1 MLLLWFV
8 QVAKKVLE
16 SLKFKTCYFR
26 ALKIV
31 EMCRSPGKPHKSPGI
46 SVFAGRVSDT
56 FTPLMKRVCSM
67 YKYICCK

>member
-1 MLLLWFV
+1 MHSIRTSPADAAV
-8 QVAKKVLE
+8 MVRTGGKKVLE

-46 SVFAGRVSDT
+46 SVFAGS
-56 FTPLMKRVCSM
+56 
-67 YKYICCK
+67 